1 MGGFGIVDGAQ
12 TAPFG
17 RLRSKSLADEVV
29 SRLNEAI
36 LKGQLKPGEKVVEA
50 TLSRQMDVSRAPIR
64 EAIRM
69 LVERGLLVQLP
80 RRGVFVR
87 EYSTREIEEINEL
100 RLAIEVGALS
110 RAMGGGFLL
119 ELGALNEAMEGEG
132 RSGLERELE
141 IHRAIV
147 QLYPN
152 EHFMHA
158 YDGIANE
165 LRVATLGTKLDKVSE
180 ALDSYDYKP
189 LVRVIRTRDRER
201 AVELLA
207 DCINGFATRLLQAI
221 GPTSPEPKV
230 AASTATPRGRIAG

>member
-1 MGGFGIVDGAQ
+1 MGRFGIVDAAQ
-12 TAPFG
+12 SAPFG

-29 SRLNEAI
+29 ARLNEAI
-36 LKGQLKPGEKVVEA
+36 LTGQLKPGEKVVEA

-87 EYSTREIEEINEL
+87 EFSTREIKEINEL
-100 RLAIEVGALS
+100 RLAIEIGALS
-110 RAMGGGFLL
+110 GAMRGGSLL
-119 ELGALNEAMEGEG
+119 QLEILNDAMDAEG

-152 EHFMHA
+152 EHFTRA
-158 YDGIANE
+158 FDSIANE
-165 LRVATLGTKLDKVSE
+165 LRVAILGNKLDNVSA
-180 ALDSYDYKP
+180 ALNSYDYRP
-189 LVRVIRTRDRER
+189 LIRVIRTRDHDRSI
-201 AVELLA
+201 ELLT

-221 GPTSPEPKV
+221 GPTETKV
-230 AASTATPRGRIAG
+230 ADTTSRGRIAG